1 MHFSKLVFPGIA
13 MIATTYGLGRFSFGL
28 FLPSITEDIG
38 MTTSQAGIISS
49 LFYLAYCFTIIY
61 ATFQTATIG
70 PKRMIMLAGLSVIVG
85 LFTIGISPNALILSL
100 GVLFAGA
107 STGLVSPPYG
117 YTISLWIRMTDQ
129 GKANTWINS
138 GTSFG
143 LMFTGLTAMVVFLD
157 WRATYFIYGVIAV
170 VVLLW
175 NFKNI
180 PPLQHNL
187 NISTGSFN
195 IRDITY
201 SKRII
206 LASLL
211 LGFATAP
218 FWTFSKSFIEQT
230 GHYTDLE
237 LSIFW
242 ILIGLFGIIGGVS
255 GAMID
260 KQGIHFAYNLG
271 VIMLATSSLLLAFTP
286 NIWLLA
292 FISSGLFGFSYIY
305 LTGVLLVWGIKI
317 FAKNASLGIG
327 IPFLLLAVG
336 QVIGSSLAGIVI
348 DTVNFQN
355 TFIIFGITGYLALLL
370 YPQIKV
376 KAKPQPKGKY
386 NKLQQSNKEILD
398 YYEQHN

>member
-70 PKRMIMLAGLSVIVG
+70 PKRMIMLAGLSVIIG
-85 LFTIGISPNALILSL
+85 LFTIGMAPNALILSL
-100 GVLFAGA
+100 GVVFAGA

-138 GTSFG
+138 GTSLG
-143 LMFTGLTAMVVFLD
+143 LMFTGLTAMIVFLD
-157 WRATYFIYGVIAV
+157 WRATYLIYGIIAIA
-170 VVLLW
+170 VLLW

-180 PPLQHNL
+180 PSLQHNL

-206 LASLL
+206 IASLL

-218 FWTFSKSFIEQT
+218 FWTFSKSFIEKT
-230 GHYTDLE
+230 GNYTDLE

-242 ILIGLFGIIGGVS
+242 ILIGLFGVIGGIS

-260 KQGIHFAYNLG
+260 KRGIRFAYNMG
-271 VIMLATSSLLLAFTP
+271 VIMLATPSLLLAFAP
-286 NIWLLA
+286 DSWLLA

-327 IPFLLLAVG
+327 LPFLLLAVG
-336 QVIGSSLAGIVI
+336 QVIGSSLAGVFI
-348 DTVNFQN
+348 DTVNFHN

-376 KAKPQPKGKY
+376 KPTPQPEGKY
-386 NKLQQSNKEILD
+386 NKLQQTHKEIID

>member
-1 MHFSKLVFPGIA
+1 
-13 MIATTYGLGRFSFGL
+13 
-28 FLPSITEDIG
+28 
-38 MTTSQAGIISS
+38 
-49 LFYLAYCFTIIY
+49 
-61 ATFQTATIG
+61 
-70 PKRMIMLAGLSVIVG
+70 
-85 LFTIGISPNALILSL
+85 
-100 GVLFAGA
+100 
-107 STGLVSPPYG
+107 
-117 YTISLWIRMTDQ
+117 
-129 GKANTWINS
+129 
-138 GTSFG
+138 
-143 LMFTGLTAMVVFLD
+143 
-157 WRATYFIYGVIAV
+157 
-170 VVLLW
+170 
-175 NFKNI
+175 
-180 PPLQHNL
+180 
-187 NISTGSFN
+187 
-195 IRDITY
+195 
-201 SKRII
+201 
-206 LASLL
+206 
-211 LGFATAP
+211 
-218 FWTFSKSFIEQT
+218 
-230 GHYTDLE
+230 
-237 LSIFW
+237 
-242 ILIGLFGIIGGVS
+242 
-255 GAMID
+255 MID
-260 KQGIHFAYNLG
+260 KRGIHFAYNLG

>member
-49 LFYLAYCFTIIY
+49 LFYLAYCFTVIY

-85 LFTIGISPNALILSL
+85 LFTIGIAPNALILSL

-260 KQGIHFAYNLG
+260 KRGIHFAYNLG

-355 TFIIFGITGYLALLL
+355 TFIIFGITGYLPLLL

>member
-38 MTTSQAGIISS
+38 MSTSQAGIISS

-61 ATFQTATIG
+61 ATLQTATIG

-85 LFTIGISPNALILSL
+85 LFTIGIAPNALILSL

-180 PPLQHNL
+180 PPLQHSL

-260 KQGIHFAYNLG
+260 KRGIHFAYNLG

-355 TFIIFGITGYLALLL
+355 TFIIFSITGYLALLL

>member
-38 MTTSQAGIISS
+38 MTTSQDGIIYS
-49 LFYLAYCFTIIY
+49 LLYLGYCFTIIY

-85 LFTIGISPNALILSL
+85 LFTIGIAPNALILSL

-260 KQGIHFAYNLG
+260 KRGIHFAYNLG